1 MGQYSLLG
9 KKKYLKAESRK
20 PISYFDQVPS
30 VVETFLRKHVI
41 PSKSRMD
48 TSSGQRRFI
57 SFRRFRQYV

>member
-9 KKKYLKAESRK
+9 KKKYRKAESRK

-41 PSKSRMD
+41 PSESRMD
-48 TSSGQRRFI
+48 TSAVSVGL
-57 SFRRFRQYV
+57 